1 MIQCVNDN
9 KLKQSDVRPTNIVD
23 SEGIAKHHNM
33 NIMFKWLQLDSSK
46 EFLDIQ
52 ANIECGFTLK
62 HVLDMTRIYSQY
74 ILDILDLY
82 FTTAKLGHVAKRTSR

>member
-33 NIMFKWLQLDSSK
+33 NIMFKWLQLDQSK

-52 ANIECGFTLK
+52 ANIECGFTLQ
-62 HVLDMTRIYSQY
+62 HVRDMTRTYSQLNIMLFELKKDSRKDTGY
-74 ILDILDLY
+74 IS
-82 FTTAKLGHVAKRTSR
+82 AH